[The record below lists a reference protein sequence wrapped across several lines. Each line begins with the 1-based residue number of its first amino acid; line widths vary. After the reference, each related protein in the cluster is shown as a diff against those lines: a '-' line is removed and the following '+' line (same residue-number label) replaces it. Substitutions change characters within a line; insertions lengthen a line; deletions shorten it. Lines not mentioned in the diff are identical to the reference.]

1 MQARMGSA
9 RLPNKMMLWLHGFPV
24 IFWIFHRL
32 SKSKILSK
40 IVFALPATDANI
52 GLAYYIKSFGGN
64 VFEGSEYN
72 VLERFY
78 DAAQA
83 NSADIVVRVC
93 GDNPFVCGREID
105 RLINFYETSNLDYA
119 YNHAP
124 IGNSYP
130 GARIIEKHSMYDKS
144 PPGNEHYH
152 APVPISAAC
161 SAKPTGFFLC
171 QRQLSLHIS
180 SRPSEARQDKNFSA
194 NCVSA
199 NDTAASPTRL
209 STTSKG
215 IFTLFMFSKVRRTS
229 NTE

>member
-1 MQARMGSA
+1 MAQLNKGHEIAGNKRRIICIVQARMGSA

-130 GARIIEKHSMYDKS
+130 DGIGAEVTSFNILKYMHENAVESNHR
-144 PPGNEHYH
+144 EHVFNFLLDSSYNFKIGTFNPEDAKLH
-152 APVPISAAC
+152 A
-161 SAKPTGFFLC
+161 
-171 QRQLSLHIS
+171 
-180 SRPSEARQDKNFSA
+180 
-194 NCVSA
+194 
-199 NDTAASPTRL
+199 
-209 STTSKG
+209 
-215 IFTLFMFSKVRRTS
+215 
-229 NTE
+229 TEIRFRHD